1 MAKGKERKRGR
12 IIGKVIAIVLFLLF
26 LYIMMPTINGLI
38 KNPPSLESY
47 TIPKEMSFKF
57 ERIITINAKGNYTLN
72 LTIPQDNQFQKVSV
86 KDLSNLQKSIVREY
100 NRTVWSYSLENDSKI
115 KLVYQGK
122 VFAKVWNINDS
133 LDVNAIPQ
141 SLKRQYN
148 HNESLTYYDE
158 KMHTYVR
165 EIVIDPYEFK
175 DVAKK
180 LTKND
185 TNVLEKLR
193 TIYNV
198 IVDNFHYQSERKG
211 LPSSAVETWNRGDGD
226 CDELSFVF
234 VSMARSLGIPAWV
247 EYGLVY
253 TQGTWSPHAWI
264 GTVVPTKNGIVKVNI
279 DTTVEVG
286 RENLGLGF
294 LIRNADR
301 IEEWQDD
308 GNSSHLNSYYTF
320 IRGYYEN
327 LQYNEQVNV
336 FYSNQTGKI
345 SIPVPGTQFPSWLII
360 AILAIVIIAVFII
373 IIRF

>member
-47 TIPKEMSFKF
+47 TIPREMSFKF

-148 HNESLTYYDE
+148 HNESLTYYNE

-175 DVAKK
+175 DVAEK
-180 LTKND
+180 LTKNN

-198 IVDNFHYQSERKG
+198 IVDNFHYESERKG
-211 LPSSAVETWNRGDGD
+211 LPSSAVETWNRGYGD

-345 SIPVPGTQFPSWLII
+345 SIPVSGTQFPSWLII